1 MNREQQSAPGDRD
14 AIVVGRVVG
23 VFGLRGELKV
33 EAYTDEPSRFQELT
47 RLYVG
52 ARPVEVEIERA
63 RAHKRSVVLKLAGVD
78 TVDEAAT
85 LVGMEL
91 WIPREEARALD
102 PNEFFLQDI
111 LGAAVYDTEGASLG
125 TVVDVL
131 VTGGNEV
138 FVVGGASQQLL
149 VPAIQDALAEFSV
162 ANKRVVVQPWVLA
175 PYI

>member
-1 MNREQQSAPGDRD
+1 MSQEQQSAPGDRH

-33 EAYTDEPSRFQELT
+33 EAYTDEPSRFQELKH
-47 RLYVG
+47 VHM
-52 ARPVEVEIERA
+52 ASRPVEMEIERA
-63 RAHKRSVVLKLAGVD
+63 RAHKRSVVLKFAGVD

-91 WIPREEARALD
+91 WIPREEARVLD

-111 LGAAVYDTEGASLG
+111 LGAAVFDTEGASLG
-125 TVVDVL
+125 TIVDVL

-149 VPAIQDALAEFSV
+149 VPAIRDALAEFSV
-162 ANKRVVVQPWVLA
+162 ADKRVVVQPWVLA